1 MRMPLCY
8 SQSIRKNDEKRERMK
23 NLNVKFTWFLGA
35 AFFMGLSAHAQRIK
49 VSIPFAFEANG
60 KSLPAGEYVV
70 RETTAKQS
78 NCDWL
83 RRSIRERTRYD
94 IGCNIARPG
103 EMKRPVLKNH

>member
-1 MRMPLCY
+1 
-8 SQSIRKNDEKRERMK
+8 MK

-70 RETTAKQS
+70 RETTANAGGIYS
-78 NCDWL
+78 MRNMNTPDSVFL
-83 RRSIRERTRYD
+83 MGNRPISYTINVTNGAYTD
-94 IGCNIARPG
+94 IAPIEIP
-103 EMKRPVLKNH
+103 